1 MRGLPLSRIALA
13 AVRGRSGA
21 PYCPPAD
28 FYVLALQ
35 SCLLIQ
41 RITAG
46 RGGVWAMVCPA
57 RPFLPRACSVA
68 ISGRSGAPCCLP
80 TVFPVVWPAC
90 IQRIDVGVSGVSE
103 GRRVGPF
110 IRLSLLRQLCPAR
123 RYCFSPVRGCAVPA
137 YVLPVALP
145 LVLAGVALLALASP
159 CFCWDR
165 V

>member
-46 RGGVWAMVCPA
+46 RGGVWAMVYTMA
-57 RPFLPRACSVA
+57 ASGLRYRAPFLRA
-68 ISGRSGAPCCLP
+68 G
-80 TVFPVVWPAC
+80 
-90 IQRIDVGVSGVSE
+90 D
-103 GRRVGPF
+103 
-110 IRLSLLRQLCPAR
+110 
-123 RYCFSPVRGCAVPA
+123 
-137 YVLPVALP
+137 
-145 LVLAGVALLALASP
+145 
-159 CFCWDR
+159 FCEHG
-165 V
+165 

>member
-1 MRGLPLSRIALA
+1 M
-13 AVRGRSGA
+13 
-21 PYCPPAD
+21 
-28 FYVLALQ
+28 ALQ

-68 ISGRSGAPCCLP
+68 ISGRFGAPCCLP

-110 IRLSLLRQLCPAR
+110 IRLSLLRQLCPAP
-123 RYCFSPVRGCAVPA
+123 RYCFSPVCGCAVPA

-159 CFCWDR
+159 CFCR
-165 V
+165 GRA